1 MNSIIFPLNWKLKLK
16 KFSFIYFS
24 FNLKILNNKIFDKIY
39 LREKT
44 ETLRELISKKSFDP
58 AKFMLKLKNWSY
70 IVQRDSVF
78 FRDRSKIL
86 RALQQIHVA
95 LLTSNSQELAF
106 IVGADRC

>member
-1 MNSIIFPLNWKLKLK
+1 
-16 KFSFIYFS
+16 
-24 FNLKILNNKIFDKIY
+24 
-39 LREKT
+39 
-44 ETLRELISKKSFDP
+44 
-58 AKFMLKLKNWSY
+58 MLKLKNWSY